1 MAKKGGLGMGL
12 DALFDDNSNEVQA
25 KQTVRLNDIEPN
37 RAQPRT
43 DFDEQTIATLADS
56 IREHGLLQPLLVR
69 PLEHGGYQIVAGER
83 RWRACRMLG
92 LSEIPVVIRE
102 LSDKETSQIALIENL
117 QRENLNPIEE
127 AGGYRD
133 LMEKYGMT
141 QEAVAKTVGKSRP
154 SVANALRLLNMPK
167 PIQEYLR
174 KGEITAGHA
183 KALASIDD
191 EAFMLEVAKKAA
203 DGLITVRGI
212 EKISAKADRDEEKAE
227 KQRPDS
233 FYQEMELGLRNELAR
248 KVRVSYSKNKGT
260 LEIEFYDKEDL
271 GELARRLT
279 LMG

>member
-92 LSEIPVVIRE
+92 LSEVPVVIRE

-174 KGEITAGHA
+174 KGEITVGHA

-191 EAFMLEVAKKAA
+191 EAFMLEIAKKAA
-203 DGLITVRGI
+203 NGLITVRGI
-212 EKISAKADRDEEKAE
+212 EKISAKADMDEEKAE